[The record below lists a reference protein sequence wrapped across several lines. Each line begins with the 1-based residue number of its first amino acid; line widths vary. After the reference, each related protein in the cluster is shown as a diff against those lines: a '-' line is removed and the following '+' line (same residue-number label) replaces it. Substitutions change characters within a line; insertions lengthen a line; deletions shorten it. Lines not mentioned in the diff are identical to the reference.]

1 MSSTLTRIWSIAGNT
16 LREAIRN
23 KLLYTLLFFGIAL
36 IGTGVLVSTLSYV
49 EGARIVQDVG
59 LVDWGPPRVE

>member
-1 MSSTLTRIWSIAGNT
+1 MTLTRIWTIAFNT
-16 LREAIRN
+16 WREAIRN

-49 EGARIVQDVG
+49 EGLRGRGNQEYRQE
-59 LVDWGPPRVE
+59 PP